1 MKLAKLNTYFCNISD
16 CKYLPNTWTG
26 VTTVPTLPVSDNTKL
41 SLFCKDDNTLF
52 SGSSETT
59 CLQGKPYIV
68 DKDPYCRPIGE
79 IVVHRIN
86 DSIDR

>member
-1 MKLAKLNTYFCNISD
+1 MTS
-16 CKYLPNTWTG
+16 
-26 VTTVPTLPVSDNTKL
+26 VPRLPVSDNTKL

-68 DKDPYCRPIGE
+68 DRDPYCRPIGE
-79 IVVHRIN
+79 IVAFNKNSRTSHEISN
-86 DSIDR
+86 IEISPPISQPSQSANQN